1 MGSCAQ
7 PQSWL
12 RRSIGELHSLSSAN
26 HNRVAFGVKIWL
38 GRVSHACFSTH
49 LLASLQMEISEAFQL
64 GGRREVL

>member
-26 HNRVAFGVKIWL
+26 HTRVTIGAKTWL
-38 GRVSHACFSTH
+38 GRVGHACLSTH
-49 LLASLQMEISEAFQL
+49 LLASLQMETFEAFQL